1 MAKRILLFGDSNT
14 WGFTPATEERYPE
27 EIRWSGIVRKNLG
40 SDYEVIEEG
49 LNGRTTV
56 FDDPVREYMNG
67 IRYIGPCLL
76 SHFPLDLVVVM
87 LGTNDTKQRF
97 GLNAW
102 AIAEGI
108 NRIIDVIKRVS
119 SETKG
124 SGCPKILIA
133 APILIGPEMDR
144 SPYAAEFEGLKT
156 HELSKQ
162 LGPEYRRVAEAAGCA
177 FFDASKYAAPSRKD
191 SLHMEPEGHASLASA
206 MEAKIRE
213 LLEPR

>member
-14 WGFTPATEERYPE
+14 WGFIPAAEVRYPE
-27 EIRWSGIVRKNLG
+27 TIRWSGLVRKALG
-40 SDYEVIEEG
+40 PDYEIIEEG

-56 FDDPVREYMNG
+56 FDDPVRDYMNG

-102 AIAEGI
+102 AIAEGV
-108 NRIIDVIKRVS
+108 NRIIDVIKRAS
-119 SETKG
+119 AEIKG
-124 SGCPKILIA
+124 SGYPKILIA
-133 APILIGPEMDR
+133 APILVGPKMDQ
-144 SPYAAEFEGLKT
+144 SPYAGEFDGIKT

-162 LGPEYRRVAEAAGCA
+162 LGPEMKRVAEAAGCE
-177 FFDASKYAAPSRKD
+177 FIDASLYAEPSDKD
-191 SLHMEPEGHASLASA
+191 SLHMEPEGHAALAEA
-206 MEAKIRE
+206 MEKKIRE
-213 LLEPR
+213 ILG